1 MTAPSRPIVRAG
13 TRRGPSAPLARRE
26 QPAAF
31 PLVTVDESPAQSR
44 WGRLWDLL
52 VDLALGFGMASLI
65 VVAGLI
71 VALLG
76 VLWLLHQTGAW

>member
-1 MTAPSRPIVRAG
+1 
-13 TRRGPSAPLARRE
+13 
-26 QPAAF
+26 
-31 PLVTVDESPAQSR
+31 VTVDESPAQSR